1 MTTAVAEA
9 TTPVL
14 VPLTLSDRCD
24 ACGAAAVSQALILP
38 DLPPLR
44 FCGHH
49 THKHAETIASKA
61 IATRD
66 ERDHAPVN

>member
-24 ACGAAAVSQALILP
+24 SCGAAAVSQTLILP
-38 DLPPLR
+38 NLPPLL

-49 THKHAETIASKA
+49 TRKHAIASKG
-61 IATRD
+61 IAHRD
-66 ERDHAPVN
+66 ERDHAPVH